1 MSEKSYQFIRTE
13 RRGRILIV
21 TINRPEVLNAL
32 HAAAHREMAEAWDG
46 FAADPELWVGIVTGA
61 GDRAF
66 CAGNDLKHQAS
77 GGDMTMPASSF
88 AGLTSRFDCFKPILA
103 AVNGLALG
111 GGFEIVLAC
120 DIVIAAET
128 ARLGLPEPR
137 VGLAALAGGMQR
149 LPRQIGIKNAM
160 SMLLTGRQID
170 AAEASRL
177 GLVQEIAPAGKL
189 MERTIVW
196 AEQILEC
203 APLSVRASKEV
214 ALGSLDRPLEE
225 SLATHFDG
233 VRRMIQSEDFIE
245 GPMAFAQKRKPV
257 WKGR

>member
-1 MSEKSYQFIRTE
+1 
-13 RRGRILIV
+13 
-21 TINRPEVLNAL
+21 
-32 HAAAHREMAEAWDG
+32 MAEAWDR
-46 FAADPELWVGIVTGA
+46 FAADPELWVGIVTGT
-61 GDRAF
+61 GERAF
-66 CAGNDLKHQAS
+66 CAGNDLKYQAS
-77 GGDMTMPASSF
+77 GGDMTMPPSSF

-120 DIVIAAET
+120 DIAVASET
-128 ARLGLPEPR
+128 ARMGLPEPR

-160 SMLLTGRQID
+160 SMLLTARQID
-170 AAEASRL
+170 ATEAQRL
-177 GLVQEIAPAGKL
+177 GLVQEVAPAAKL
-189 MERTIVW
+189 MERAIAW
-196 AEQILEC
+196 AEQICEC

-214 ALGSLDRPLEE
+214 ALGSLDRPLKEALE
-225 SLATHFDG
+225 MRFEG
-233 VRRMIQSEDFIE
+233 VRRMVQSEDFVE